1 MYEQMVRGERE
12 GPIGRRI
19 VAVAVVSVV
28 AVILITALAVALTPP
43 RPPGSIL
50 TGTSWQWTGTTSSA
64 DEGPRVVSDPATY
77 AIEFNTDRTF
87 QAQADCNAVTGTYR
101 RILPGRTGT
110 SWTGLT
116 LSPAATSLVA
126 CGPDSLSDVYL
137 RDLETAARYVI
148 ADGRLTIA
156 LSDGRAMTFRAAAP
170 AASRPLGA

>member
-1 MYEQMVRGERE
+1 MVRGVRE

-19 VAVAVVSVV
+19 IAVAVVSVV
-28 AVILITALAVALTPP
+28 AVVLITALALALAPP

-50 TGTSWQWTGTTSSA
+50 TGTAWQWAGTTTGA
-64 DEGPRVVSDPATY
+64 NEVPLTVSDPAIY
-77 AIEFNTDRTF
+77 AVEFMTDRTF
-87 QAQADCNAVTGTYR
+87 QARADCNSVSGTYR

-126 CGPDSLSDVYL
+126 CGPDSLSDVFV
-137 RDLETAARYVI
+137 RDLEQAARYVI
-148 ADGRLTIA
+148 VNEQLTIS

-170 AASRPLGA
+170 ASSRPLGA